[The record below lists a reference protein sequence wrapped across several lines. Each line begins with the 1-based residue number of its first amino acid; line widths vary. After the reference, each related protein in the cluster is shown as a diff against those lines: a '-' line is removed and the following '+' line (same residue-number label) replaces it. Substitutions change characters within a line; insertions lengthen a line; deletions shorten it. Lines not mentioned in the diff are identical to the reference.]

1 MQDLERRLE
10 SEGLVQQGWLQAE
23 LTPRLHLIAQHV
35 ARVAQRKFIRRR
47 GLFELLGLDFMVDAA
62 LKPWLIEVNT
72 NPALWM
78 STDVH
83 RHVLPAVVRDTL
95 HLVLEYHDKASC
107 ASSTPLPVTSLTSY
121 SPDKFAVLCD
131 EALGTLQ
138 YPTVYPNPPPESV
151 TSPPTATAGGAGG
164 SGGQRAG
171 NGTILCEKMVRG
183 SLRDCQGSSY
193 ADVKENVTHQVL

>member
-1 MQDLERRLE
+1 MQELERRLE

-35 ARVAQRKFIRRR
+35 ARAAQRKFIRRR

-83 RHVLPAVVRDTL
+83 RQVLPAVIRDTL

-107 ASSTPLPVTSLTSY
+107 ASTPLPVTSLTSY

-131 EALGTLQ
+131 EALGTLAQ
-138 YPTVYPNPPPESV
+138 YPTVYPKPPQESV
-151 TSPPTATAGGAGG
+151 TSPPTATAGGAED
-164 SGGQRAG
+164 SGGQRTG

-183 SLRDCQGSSY
+183 SLRDCQCSSY

>member
-1 MQDLERRLE
+1 
-10 SEGLVQQGWLQAE
+10 
-23 LTPRLHLIAQHV
+23 
-35 ARVAQRKFIRRR
+35 
-47 GLFELLGLDFMVDAA
+47 
-62 LKPWLIEVNT
+62 
-72 NPALWM
+72 LWM

-83 RHVLPAVVRDTL
+83 RQVLPAVVRDTL

-171 NGTILCEKMVRG
+171 NGTTLCEKMVRG

-193 ADVKENVTHQVL
+193 ADAKENVTHQVL